1 MSDAHVGA
9 AERSREAKVSVQ
21 DLRKYFPIKGGVLNR
36 KIDDVQAVDGVSFD
50 IQEGETLGLVGE
62 SGCGKSTLGFT
73 LMGMHEATGGSITF
87 DGQEITGRSSRELRP
102 IRKDMQLIFQ
112 DPASSLDPRM
122 TVQEIIDEP
131 MRALTDWSK
140 ERRSDRI
147 VELVE
152 QVGLKVEHLGWAP
165 HEFSGGQQQRI
176 AIARALSV
184 KPSFVVADEPT
195 SALDVSVQADILN
208 LMMDLQEEYG
218 LTYLFISHDLSVVRH
233 ISDRVA
239 GMYLGEIAE
248 LAETEALFDNPKHPY
263 TKALLSAVPDVGAGG
278 LKDRIILEGSVPSP
292 RDPPTG
298 CRFHTRCQEYI
309 GDVCETKEPERI
321 EIDEDRSVACHH
333 YTE

>member
-1 MSDAHVGA
+1 MSDAPKNTVDT
-9 AERSREAKVSVQ
+9 KISVRN
-21 DLRKYFPIKGGVLNR
+21 LKKYFPIKGGVLNR
-36 KIDDVQAVDGVSFD
+36 KIDDVQAVDDVSFD
-50 IQEGETLGLVGE
+50 IEQGETLGLVGE

-73 LMGMHEATGGSITF
+73 LMGMYEATNGSITL
-87 DGQEITGRSSRELRP
+87 DGQEITGLSSRELRP

-131 MRALTDWSK
+131 MSALTDWSK

-147 VELVE
+147 VELIE
-152 QVGLKVEHLGWAP
+152 QVGLKVEHLNRAP

-208 LMMDLQEEYG
+208 LMMDLQEEYN

-239 GMYLGEIAE
+239 VMYLGEIAE
-248 LAETEALFDNPKHPY
+248 LAETEALFEAPKHPY
-263 TKALLSAVPDVGAGG
+263 TKALLSAVPNVGAGG
-278 LKDRIILEGSVPSP
+278 LKDRIILEGDVPSP
-292 RDPPTG
+292 QDPPTG

-309 GDVCETKEPERI
+309 GEVCETEKPELLPVN
-321 EIDEDRSVACHH
+321 ESQLVACHH
-333 YTE
+333 YID

>member
-1 MSDAHVGA
+1 MSDAPKDTVDT
-9 AERSREAKVSVQ
+9 KISVKN
-21 DLRKYFPIKGGVLNR
+21 LKKYFPIKGGVLNR
-36 KIDDVQAVDGVSFD
+36 KIDDVQAVDDVSFD
-50 IQEGETLGLVGE
+50 IEQGETLGLVGE

-73 LMGMHEATGGSITF
+73 LMGMYKATNGSITL
-87 DGQEITGRSSRELRP
+87 DGQEITGLSSRELRP

-131 MRALTDWSK
+131 MSALTDWSK

-147 VELVE
+147 VELIE
-152 QVGLKVEHLGWAP
+152 QVGLKVEHLNRAP

-208 LMMDLQEEYG
+208 LMMDLQEEYN

-239 GMYLGEIAE
+239 VMYLGEIAE
-248 LAETEALFDNPKHPY
+248 LAETEALFEAPKHPY
-263 TKALLSAVPDVGAGG
+263 TKALLSAVPNVGAGG
-278 LKDRIILEGSVPSP
+278 LKDRIILEGDVPSP
-292 RDPPTG
+292 QDPPTG

-309 GDVCETKEPERI
+309 GEVCETEKPELLPV
-321 EIDEDRSVACHH
+321 DENQLVACHH
-333 YTE
+333 YIN